1 MVLYLGVQGSGA
13 LLLAPS
19 SENSL
24 SSSNTVTKRRNR
36 GASNIL
42 RILGVIARYN
52 GYLPAKV
59 LHRTNVERFSD
70 AGEVLKDDHQITFHS
85 QSIPFAKRGGTFTLD
100 TQVFTLKTPL
110 DRSEVGMQ
118 TWVVT

>member
-1 MVLYLGVQGSGA
+1 MLYLGEKGGGP
-13 LLLAPS
+13 LLLAPTFQ
-19 SENSL
+19 NPL
-24 SSSNTVTKRRNR
+24 VTSGAVSRRRNK

-70 AGEVLKDDHQITFHS
+70 SGEIVQDKHQITFHS
-85 QSIPFAKRGGTFTLD
+85 QSIPFAKKGGTFTID
-100 TQVFTLKTPL
+100 SQVYTLKTPL
-110 DRSEVGMQ
+110 DRSDKGLQ
-118 TWVVT
+118 TWVIN